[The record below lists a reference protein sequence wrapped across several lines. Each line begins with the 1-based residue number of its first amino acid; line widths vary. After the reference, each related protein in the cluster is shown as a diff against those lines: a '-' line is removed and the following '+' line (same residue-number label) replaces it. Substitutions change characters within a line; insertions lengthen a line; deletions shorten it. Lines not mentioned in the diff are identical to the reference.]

1 MVMIVR
7 SVALGAAIAAAS
19 TVLVQAAPL
28 EYNPYTPVELNAPLT
43 ASHPAYGAKPNI
55 DCVQPIIPVDPNEAH
70 ARSMAVENYVTYRKL
85 RGMEDSAYS
94 DIDDLSSYFGEQL
107 EVGFTVLKEQFP
119 HATAPSTPWP
129 SSYWPTFQD
138 SINHVWKSGE
148 ACASEKYAK
157 AYGLD
162 VTDFKDKVSASNGI
176 DSIKNGKSCRTKG
189 DCNGSGECAMRDGAS
204 AGICIP
210 SWYGLCHAWA
220 PAALL
225 EQEPKCNVELN
236 GVNFHVFDIKALL
249 TEVYDGAEISTVF
262 TGARFNGPDNAA
274 DVDQFGRF
282 TKPAR
287 RDLGAGFFHIAIS
300 NIMGKHKTSF
310 IMDVAADSEVW
321 NQPVWSYNVQTM
333 EIVDTTEACKKY
345 FGTTS
350 YPFNSGMVHLAYV
363 KTTVTWAVEA
373 YIDGSLVSTG
383 KMGQFAVSNDYEYL
397 LELDADSNIIGG
409 EWVGDSMVDHPDFLW
424 LPTGKPDISIVTS
437 VGLSY
442 ADVQELL
449 ELSLACNST
458 TSTSQEASQDGDETT
473 KAPTKAKG
481 DNSGKNDGNNG
492 NGKSGTNAP
501 IPTTEATIT
510 PETYSPISTIPTT
523 TNEPTNTPAPTGTE
537 GQTEQTPV
545 PTSPEQQPS
554 TDAPDAT
561 TATPI
566 EDTYGTDAPTPAPTG
581 TEGQT
586 EQTPVPTSPEQ
597 QPSTDAP
604 DATTATPI
612 EDTYGTD
619 APTPAPTGTE
629 GQTEQTP
636 VPTSPE
642 QQPSTDA
649 PDATTATPIED
660 TYGTDAPTPA
670 PTGTEGQ
677 TEQTPVP
684 TSPEQQPSTDAPD
697 ATTAT
702 PIEDTYGTD
711 APTPAPTGTEGQTE
725 QTPVPTSPEQYIGGG
740 KPSYDG
746 DMYASTNGFSVAH
759 DEGKGVF
766 GPAQVNGEE
775 ARFQEQPTF
784 QEHKMCA

>member
-70 ARSMAVENYVTYRKL
+70 ARSMAVEND
-85 RGMEDSAYS
+85 DSAYS

-119 HATAPSTPWP
+119 TLRPP
-129 SSYWPTFQD
+129 D

-333 EIVDTTEACKKY
+333 EI
-345 FGTTS
+345 
-350 YPFNSGMVHLAYV
+350 
-363 KTTVTWAVEA
+363 TTVTWAVEA

-424 LPTGKPDISIVTS
+424 LPTGKPDISTVTS

-458 TSTSQEASQDGDETT
+458 TRTSQEASQDGDETT
-473 KAPTKAKG
+473 KAPTKSKG
-481 DNSGKNDGNNG
+481 
-492 NGKSGTNAP
+492 
-501 IPTTEATIT
+501 
-510 PETYSPISTIPTT
+510 
-523 TNEPTNTPAPTGTE
+523 
-537 GQTEQTPV
+537 Q
-545 PTSPEQQPS
+545 
-554 TDAPDAT
+554 
-561 TATPI
+561 
-566 EDTYGTDAPTPAPTG
+566 
-581 TEGQT
+581 
-586 EQTPVPTSPEQ
+586 
-597 QPSTDAP
+597 
-604 DATTATPI
+604 
-612 EDTYGTD
+612 
-619 APTPAPTGTE
+619 
-629 GQTEQTP
+629 
-636 VPTSPE
+636 
-642 QQPSTDA
+642 
-649 PDATTATPIED
+649 
-660 TYGTDAPTPA
+660 
-670 PTGTEGQ
+670 
-677 TEQTPVP
+677 
-684 TSPEQQPSTDAPD
+684 
-697 ATTAT
+697 
-702 PIEDTYGTD
+702 
-711 APTPAPTGTEGQTE
+711 
-725 QTPVPTSPEQYIGGG
+725 
-740 KPSYDG
+740 
-746 DMYASTNGFSVAH
+746 
-759 DEGKGVF
+759 GVF

>member
-70 ARSMAVENYVTYRKL
+70 ARSMAVENDVTYRKL

-138 SINHVWKSGE
+138 SINHIWKSGE

-249 TEVYDGAEISTVF
+249 TEVYDGAEIST
-262 TGARFNGPDNAA
+262 
-274 DVDQFGRF
+274 FGRF

-397 LELDADSNIIGG
+397 LELDADSNIIG
-409 EWVGDSMVDHPDFLW
+409 VC
-424 LPTGKPDISIVTS
+424 
-437 VGLSY
+437 GLSY

-449 ELSLACNST
+449 ELSLACNLT
-458 TSTSQEASQDGDETT
+458 TSTSQEASKDGDETT
-473 KAPTKAKG
+473 KAPTKSKG
-481 DNSGKNDGNNG
+481 DNSGKNDGSNG
-492 NGKSGTNAP
+492 KGKSGTNTP

-510 PETYSPISTIPTT
+510 PETNSPISTIPTT

-537 GQTEQTPV
+537 GQTGQTPV

-561 TATPI
+561 TATP
-566 EDTYGTDAPTPAPTG
+566 T
-581 TEGQT
+581 
-586 EQTPVPTSPEQ
+586 
-597 QPSTDAP
+597 
-604 DATTATPI
+604 
-612 EDTYGTD
+612 
-619 APTPAPTGTE
+619 
-629 GQTEQTP
+629 
-636 VPTSPE
+636 
-642 QQPSTDA
+642 
-649 PDATTATPIED
+649 
-660 TYGTDAPTPA
+660 
-670 PTGTEGQ
+670 
-677 TEQTPVP
+677 
-684 TSPEQQPSTDAPD
+684 
-697 ATTAT
+697 
-702 PIEDTYGTD
+702 EDTYGTD

-746 DMYASTNGFSVAH
+746 DVYTSTNGFSVAY